1 MGEDLVDPRCP
12 WTALRR
18 HAVVVSFNLHIL
30 DYMERTVTE
39 LEEEETPPNIPDEE
53 LDEVIDEGVWDCLLS
68 PFGKG

>member
-1 MGEDLVDPRCP
+1 
-12 WTALRR
+12 
-18 HAVVVSFNLHIL
+18 
-30 DYMERTVTE
+30 MERTVTE